1 MYTYQKNEISRFLN
15 ANKIFQDLDAAFLNK
30 QSIRVDNNSQQVS
43 YHYNA
48 NASEQ
53 PKFGEVLALEANN

>member
-1 MYTYQKNEISRFLN
+1 MFMVL
-15 ANKIFQDLDAAFLNK
+15 ADAAFLNK